1 MFSFTKRLQHFRFSV
16 QLQISEFNHFVFQPW
31 KAERIILSYVLRF
44 RYEAR
49 NKKKE
54 EKEAEL
60 NLRAKEHQER
70 VEQQRIATQLQQQ
83 QQKQLQNMNMALL
96 QQQQQQ
102 TQAHDF
108 ALISFLYCSLTLS
121 ISKLTGID

>member
-54 EKEAEL
+54 EKEAAVYEAMQRL
-60 NLRAKEHQER
+60 EKQKSKEDQTVGSDE
-70 VEQQRIATQLQQQ
+70 EKIAV
-83 QQKQLQNMNMALL
+83 
-96 QQQQQQ
+96 
-102 TQAHDF
+102 
-108 ALISFLYCSLTLS
+108 
-121 ISKLTGID
+121 